1 MGGKVMDL
9 FKHIFH
15 VIRIVTVKE
24 YPLSEIKQQIRN
36 KVIGPGDRIRVKG
49 YLSCFAPICEP
60 DTFVPKMITY
70 DRKHDEVHVVSC
82 SPVVRNL
89 QSEEYGVAFLYPQQE
104 GRFEYELENSAERLQ
119 ITDKNRFIPV
129 VMRKQEYR
137 KFSEKQIEMICS
149 IEDICVC
156 DPKDEF
162 IFKTREFRKV
172 NDWFTDL
179 YIPQYSAYCLKAQSI
194 LPDNNGD
201 RKDPVIVPY
210 AIEYQVSC
218 KDEEIDLFEEL
229 HTALV
234 KAFVNENSRY
244 KIWHMGEES
253 HDFILAEDP
262 GLKIVYKFDGK
273 VGFYQN
279 IDITDTLIY
288 EQQMML
294 LEERLLQFKD
304 HLHAS
309 IHLDLVYLSDI
320 GMSRVLDIG
329 RYKPKANLA

>member
-1 MGGKVMDL
+1 
-9 FKHIFH
+9 
-15 VIRIVTVKE
+15 
-24 YPLSEIKQQIRN
+24 
-36 KVIGPGDRIRVKG
+36 
-49 YLSCFAPICEP
+49 
-60 DTFVPKMITY
+60 MITY

-89 QSEEYGVAFLYPQQE
+89 QSEEYAVAFLYPQQE
-104 GRFEYELENSAERLQ
+104 GRFEYELENSAERFQ

-137 KFSEKQIEMICS
+137 KYSEKQVEMICS

>member
-1 MGGKVMDL
+1 MVHRPL
-9 FKHIFH
+9 YSPIFS
-15 VIRIVTVKE
+15 I
-24 YPLSEIKQQIRN
+24 LS
-36 KVIGPGDRIRVKG
+36 
-49 YLSCFAPICEP
+49 
-60 DTFVPKMITY
+60 
-70 DRKHDEVHVVSC
+70 
-82 SPVVRNL
+82 
-89 QSEEYGVAFLYPQQE
+89 
-104 GRFEYELENSAERLQ
+104 
-119 ITDKNRFIPV
+119 
-129 VMRKQEYR
+129 
-137 KFSEKQIEMICS
+137 
-149 IEDICVC
+149 
-156 DPKDEF
+156 
-162 IFKTREFRKV
+162 
-172 NDWFTDL
+172 
-179 YIPQYSAYCLKAQSI
+179 KAQSI

>member
-1 MGGKVMDL
+1 
-9 FKHIFH
+9 
-15 VIRIVTVKE
+15 
-24 YPLSEIKQQIRN
+24 
-36 KVIGPGDRIRVKG
+36 
-49 YLSCFAPICEP
+49 
-60 DTFVPKMITY
+60 MITY

-137 KFSEKQIEMICS
+137 KFSEKQVEMICS

-279 IDITDTLIY
+279 IDIRDTLIY